1 MALSINN
8 FKKSVVPEEIS
19 RFGGIERV
27 KGNNEDI
34 INTPLTLRDFAMC
47 ELVDDKTGE
56 VKSVAACVFDEDKEA
71 FYFAPSVLS
80 DICATIESNGQHKEM
95 NEDGLSL
102 ALVRKKSKKGNT
114 YFDVVD
120 PADLKSAKA
129 KK

>member
-19 RFGGIERV
+19 RHGGTERV

-34 INTPLTLRDFAMC
+34 INTPLTLRDFAIC

-56 VKSVAACVFDEDKEA
+56 IKSVAACVFDEDKEA

-80 DICATIESNGQHKEM
+80 DICATIEENGQREELKA
-95 NEDGLSL
+95 DGLPL
-102 ALVRKKSKKGNT
+102 ALIRKKSKRGNT

-120 PADLKSAKA
+120 PAELKA
-129 KK
+129 KKK